1 MVLTNWGVIFETEHR
16 KAIRKVI
23 YFVVDLIIC
32 IAKYIQFFAVCVCVC
47 VCVLHFNLGYCIIFR
62 LICDF
67 FGCEAFSFSI

>member
-32 IAKYIQFFAVCVCVC
+32 IAKYIQFFDMCMCV
-47 VCVLHFNLGYCIIFR
+47 YYIF
-62 LICDF
+62 IW
-67 FGCEAFSFSI
+67 GIV